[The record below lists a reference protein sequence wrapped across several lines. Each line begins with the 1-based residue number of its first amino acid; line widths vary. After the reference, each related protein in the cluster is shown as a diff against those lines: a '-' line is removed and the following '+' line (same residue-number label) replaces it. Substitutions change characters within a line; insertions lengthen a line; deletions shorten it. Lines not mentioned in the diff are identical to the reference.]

1 MKHFTRHLFSMTAAA
16 AIGFSSVLNCGSLSA
31 LAAYEHGTTKAGKLV
46 PVIIKLSG
54 EAVLAGEEAA
64 ELGTDYLDTS
74 EAEEKPQRSAG
85 SAVKRRIH
93 SETSIPPLKS
103 ATTMM
108 CS

>member
-1 MKHFTRHLFSMTAAA
+1 MKHFTRHLLSMTAAA

-64 ELGTDYLDTS
+64 EQGTDYL
-74 EAEEKPQRSAG
+74 
-85 SAVKRRIH
+85 
-93 SETSIPPLKS
+93 
-103 ATTMM
+103 
-108 CS
+108 